1 MKILV
6 LSHLYPR
13 SSNPILGIFVHEQ
26 IKALLKKGY
35 EVEVLS
41 GEPYWINT
49 FNPLKIYRALMAY
62 RKTAV
67 TWEVYDGVR
76 VCYFPY
82 VTGWISPFEC
92 HAFTYARGA
101 ERAVAR
107 LAIGVKSLVHAHTS
121 FLDGT
126 AARALKHRRGWPY
139 VLTEHTGPFSELTKN
154 WLRRRQ
160 TQRAVLEASHVLAVS
175 PALRSDMLKDL
186 QLDQP
191 VEIHA
196 VPNGVDTNLFAP
208 MSAEPRGQEVRALWV
223 GHHVPVK
230 RVDVL
235 LQAFQA
241 AYLERPNLRLT
252 LVGDGALKRVA
263 EGCIEDLGL
272 SGAVNL
278 EPAMDRAQVA
288 SMMCEHDFLVISS
301 ETETFGVVAAEALS
315 CGIPVLSTRCGG
327 PESILDDDRT
337 GMLVGKDAGSL
348 AQGFVEMAQAVE
360 LGKFDAAFIRQRAIK
375 LFSFDL
381 VAVSL
386 GSVYR
391 ASAV

>member
-13 SSNPILGIFVHEQ
+13 VSNPILGIFVHEQ
-26 IKALLKKGY
+26 VKALLVEGY

-49 FNPLKIYRALMAY
+49 FNPLKIFRALMGY
-62 RKTAV
+62 RKSPV
-67 TWEVYDGVR
+67 RWELYDGVK

-92 HAFTYARGA
+92 HAVTYARGA
-101 ERAVAR
+101 ERAIAR
-107 LAIGVKSLVHAHTS
+107 LQGSEKSLVHAHTS
-121 FLDGT
+121 YLDGS
-126 AARALKHRRGWPY
+126 AANRLKQVRGWPY

-154 WLRRRQ
+154 WLRRKQ
-160 TQRAVLEASHVLAVS
+160 TQQAVLSASHVLSVS
-175 PALRSDMLKDL
+175 PALKLDMLRDL
-186 QLDQP
+186 RLAQP
-191 VEIHA
+191 IEIHA
-196 VPNGVDTNLFAP
+196 VPNGVDTELFAP
-208 MSAEPRGQEVRALWV
+208 IAAEPRGNEIRALWV

-235 LQAFQA
+235 LNAFRI
-241 AYLERPNLRLT
+241 AYDSQPNLRLT
-252 LVGDGALKRVA
+252 LVGDGELKRVA
-263 EGCIEDLGL
+263 QARIEGLGL
-272 SGAVNL
+272 SSAVSL
-278 EPAMDRAQVA
+278 EPALERSRVA
-288 SMMCEHDFLVISS
+288 DTMCKHDFLVISS
-301 ETETFGVVAAEALS
+301 ETETFGVVAAEAMS

-327 PESILDDDRT
+327 PESILEDGHT
-337 GMLVGKDAGSL
+337 GMLVDKDADSL
-348 AQGFVEMAQAVE
+348 ASGLMDMAQAVE
-360 LGKFDAAFIRQRAIK
+360 LDKFDPEFIRQRAVK

-381 VAVSL
+381 VAGSL

>member
-13 SSNPILGIFVHEQ
+13 SSNPIFGIFVHEQ
-26 IKALLKKGY
+26 IKALIKKGY
-35 EVEVLS
+35 DVEVLS

-62 RKTAV
+62 RRSSV
-67 TWEVYDGVR
+67 GWEVHDGVR

-82 VTGWISPFEC
+82 ITGWICPFEC
-92 HAFTYARGA
+92 HAYTYARGA
-101 ERAVAR
+101 ERAVSR
-107 LAIGVKSLVHAHTS
+107 LEIGLKSLVHAHTS
-121 FLDGT
+121 FLDGS
-126 AARALKHRRGWPY
+126 AARGLKRFRGWPY

-160 TQRAVLEASHVLAVS
+160 TQRAVLEASRVLAVS
-175 PALRSDMLKDL
+175 PALRNDMLHDL
-186 QLDQP
+186 QLDRP
-191 VEIHA
+191 LEIHA
-196 VPNGVDTNLFAP
+196 VPNGVDTDLFAP
-208 MSAEPRGQEVRALWV
+208 VSAEPRGQEIRALWV

-235 LQAFQA
+235 LKAFQA
-241 AYLERPNLRLT
+241 AHQAQPNLRLT

-263 EGCIEDLGL
+263 EACVKNLGL
-272 SGAVNL
+272 SGVINM
-278 EPAMDRAQVA
+278 EPAMDRARVA
-288 SMMCEHDFLVISS
+288 SIMCEHDFLVISS

-327 PESILDDDRT
+327 PESILEDART
-337 GMLVGKDAGSL
+337 GMLVGKDEVSL
-348 AQGFVEMAQAVE
+348 AQGLEDMAQAVV
-360 LGKFDAAFIRQRAIK
+360 LGKFDPKFIRQRAIK

-386 GSVYR
+386 GSVYH